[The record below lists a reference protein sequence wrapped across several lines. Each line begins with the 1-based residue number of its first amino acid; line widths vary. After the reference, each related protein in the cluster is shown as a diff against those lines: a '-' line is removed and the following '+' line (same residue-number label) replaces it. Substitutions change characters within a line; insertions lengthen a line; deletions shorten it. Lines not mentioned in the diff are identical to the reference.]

1 MARLLK
7 KEKEITKEKKKSIQE
22 LANEFYWTRSVDSY
36 QKLYDRIH
44 WGIRTYIC
52 KYIKNNIDDCNDV
65 VVNVLEKVWTKMDM
79 YDPNRAKFSTWL
91 YRIARNEALLFLQG
105 RSKNNSKIYDNDI
118 SDIYTTTLTSNG
130 CEAFMVNDS
139 YNISLT
145 NENKKTYGEIID
157 EMYDV
162 SVTCINKLPD
172 NFKLALTEKLINKKT
187 IEQIAYDNQIKKTTL
202 VNWLYQGKQALKEI
216 VKEEFKELY
225 EDYTLGEE
233 KYIMEQ

>member
-7 KEKEITKEKKKSIQE
+7 KENEKIKEKKKSIQE
-22 LANEFYWTRSVDSY
+22 LANEFYMTRSVDSY
-36 QKLYDRIH
+36 QRLYDRVH
-44 WGIRTYIC
+44 WGLRTYIC

-65 VVNVLEKVWTKMDM
+65 VVNVLEKVWTKIDM
-79 YDPNRAKFSTWL
+79 YNPTRAKFSTWL
-91 YRIARNEALLFLQG
+91 YRVARNEALLFVQG
-105 RSKNNSKIYDNDI
+105 RNKISSKIYDNDI
-118 SDIYTTTLTSNG
+118 SDIYTTTLSANG
-130 CEAFMVNDS
+130 CEAFMVNDI
-139 YNISLT
+139 YNISLA
-145 NENKKTYGEIID
+145 EESKRTYGEVVD

-216 VKEEFKELY
+216 VKEEFKDLY
-225 EDYTLGEE
+225 EDYVMGEE
-233 KYIMEQ
+233 KYMTEQ

>member
-7 KEKEITKEKKKSIQE
+7 KENIATKEKKKSIQE
-22 LANEFYWTRSVDSY
+22 LANEFYMTRSVDSY
-36 QKLYDRIH
+36 QRLYDRVH
-44 WGIRTYIC
+44 WGLRTYIC

-65 VVNVLEKVWTKMDM
+65 VVNVLEKVWTKIDM
-79 YDPNRAKFSTWL
+79 YNPTRANFSTWL
-91 YRIARNEALLFLQG
+91 YRVARNEALLFVQG
-105 RSKNNSKIYDNDI
+105 RTKTNSKIYDNDI
-118 SDIYTTTLTSNG
+118 SDIYTTTLSANG
-130 CEAFMVNDS
+130 CEAFMVNDT

-145 NENKKTYGEIID
+145 GENKKTYGEIVD

-172 NFKLALTEKLINKKT
+172 NFRLALTEKLINKKT

-216 VKEEFKELY
+216 VKEEFKDLY
-225 EDYTLGEE
+225 EDYTMGEE

>member
-7 KEKEITKEKKKSIQE
+7 KENETIKEKKKSIQE
-22 LANEFYWTRSVDSY
+22 LANEFYMTRSVDSY
-36 QKLYDRIH
+36 QRLYDRVH
-44 WGIRTYIC
+44 WGLRTYIC

-65 VVNVLEKVWTKMDM
+65 VVNVLEKVWTKIDM
-79 YDPNRAKFSTWL
+79 YNPTRAKFSTWL
-91 YRIARNEALLFLQG
+91 YRVARNEALLFVQG
-105 RSKNNSKIYDNDI
+105 RNKISSKIYDNDI
-118 SDIYTTTLTSNG
+118 SDIYTTTLSANG
-130 CEAFMVNDS
+130 CEAFMVNDT

-145 NENKKTYGEIID
+145 EESKKTYGEVVD

-216 VKEEFKELY
+216 VKEEFKDLY
-225 EDYTLGEE
+225 EDYVMGEE
-233 KYIMEQ
+233 KYMTEQ

>member
-7 KEKEITKEKKKSIQE
+7 KENISTKEKKKSIQE
-22 LANEFYWTRSVDSY
+22 LANEFYMTRSVDSY
-36 QKLYDRIH
+36 QRLYDRVH
-44 WGIRTYIC
+44 WGLRTYIC

-65 VVNVLEKVWTKMDM
+65 VVNVLEKVWTKIDM
-79 YDPNRAKFSTWL
+79 YNPTRANFSTWL
-91 YRIARNEALLFLQG
+91 YRVARNEALLFVQG
-105 RSKNNSKIYDNDI
+105 RNKTNSKIYDNDI
-118 SDIYTTTLTSNG
+118 SDIYTTTLSANG
-130 CEAFMVNDS
+130 CEAFMVNDT

-145 NENKKTYGEIID
+145 GENKKTYGEIID

-172 NFKLALTEKLINKKT
+172 NFRLALTEKLINKKT

-216 VKEEFKELY
+216 VKEEFKDLY
-225 EDYTLGEE
+225 EDYTMGEE
-233 KYIMEQ
+233 NYIMEQ